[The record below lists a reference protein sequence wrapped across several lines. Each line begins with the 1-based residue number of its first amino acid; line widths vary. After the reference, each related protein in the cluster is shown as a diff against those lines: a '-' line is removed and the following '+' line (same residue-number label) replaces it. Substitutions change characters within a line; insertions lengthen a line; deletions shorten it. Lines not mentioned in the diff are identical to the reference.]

1 MVNSRLPHGE
11 FLVFIDSL
19 LEREEDSV
27 RYKTRFPFVPTLP
40 MLCEAG
46 AQGSSFFSLSQYCN
60 AGVVLAYKNVK
71 LFKRLSTTAP
81 QISLSVINSFG
92 DSYLLAFEVYEN
104 EDVVSM
110 GEISMLCITI

>member
-19 LEREEDSV
+19 LEREENTV

-46 AQGSSFFSLSQYCN
+46 AQGSSFFSFSPHCN
-60 AGVVLAYKNVK
+60 AAVVLSYRDVK
-71 LFKRLSTTAP
+71 LLRKLRTTTP
-81 QISLSVINSFG
+81 QICIKKTNSFG
-92 DSYLLAFEVYEN
+92 DSYLFDFEVYEG
-104 EDVVSM
+104 EDMVSR
-110 GEISMLCITI
+110 GEIAMFCTTI

>member
-19 LEREEDSV
+19 LEREENTV

-46 AQGSSFFSLSQYCN
+46 AQGSSFFSFFL
-60 AGVVLAYKNVK
+60 
-71 LFKRLSTTAP
+71 RTAM
-81 QISLSVINSFG
+81 Q
-92 DSYLLAFEVYEN
+92 LLC
-104 EDVVSM
+104 SHIGM
-110 GEISMLCITI
+110 